1 MNGKNDIHHHKLGWH
16 VTYGVFFVCFICYTH
31 RKDSSKVALFRRV
44 KIYARRG
51 GVWMKKSFKI
61 TLCILL
67 LCLII
72 LVGDDETRAYV
83 KGKLKK

>member
-1 MNGKNDIHHHKLGWH
+1 
-16 VTYGVFFVCFICYTH
+16 
-31 RKDSSKVALFRRV
+31 
-44 KIYARRG
+44 
-51 GVWMKKSFKI
+51 MKKSFKI

-83 KGKLKK
+83 KEKLKR